1 MPKLLILV
9 LIGHLYNITLY
20 FIDKFPI
27 LQGKLKAKRLHS
39 MVQSLGPSDLGPYGG
54 GSYTSP
60 SGQTVKLD
68 HIPVSKLVSGSNP
81 NKVIVG
87 RVVGSV
93 PMDDPVP

>member
-1 MPKLLILV
+1 V
-9 LIGHLYNITLY
+9 
-20 FIDKFPI
+20 

-60 SGQTVKLD
+60 SGQTIQLD
-68 HIPVSKLVSGSNP
+68 LVPLSKLGSGANP
-81 NKVIVG
+81 NKVTVG
-87 RVVGSV
+87 RVVGFV